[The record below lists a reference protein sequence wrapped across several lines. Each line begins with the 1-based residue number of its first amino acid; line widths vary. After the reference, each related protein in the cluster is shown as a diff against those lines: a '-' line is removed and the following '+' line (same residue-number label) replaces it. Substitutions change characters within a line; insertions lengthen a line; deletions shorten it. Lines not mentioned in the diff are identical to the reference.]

1 MSIQKEI
8 WSNEIHT
15 KLFPDNSFMTKGT
28 NMSHLADYHKIHI
41 PIDTTT
47 IGVEQ
52 DRATFPAEVKRQ
64 TFDTEYIEMHHYS
77 TDPQHIL
84 NPETVELSFI
94 ERNVITTNMAESLNK
109 AIADQ
114 MLNALVKNVSNK
126 TLEPSSVIV
135 SIDMLAQYFDKADY
149 PDEGRYALLTAEKY
163 HQLLAELTDGQS
175 NAFLNVANV
184 STGVL
189 GKLFGI
195 NILKRSSLFTQG
207 EFSRVGLIGWH
218 QRDLYYAVSPV
229 EVFHS
234 QGLAPYYGDV
244 ISSAV
249 RAGAYCKNAYI
260 DINIPSN

>member
-47 IGVEQ
+47 IGVEKN
-52 DRATFPAEVKRQ
+52 RATFPAEVKRQ
-64 TFDTEYIEMHHYS
+64 TFDTEDIEMHHYS

-84 NPETVELSFI
+84 NPETVELSFN

-114 MLNALVKNVSNK
+114 MLNALVENISNK
-126 TLEPSSVIV
+126 ALAESSVIA
-135 SIDMLAQYFDKADY
+135 SIDTLAQFFDEDDY

-163 HQLLAELTDGQS
+163 HLLLSELTDAQT
-175 NAFLNVANV
+175 NAFLNVADA

-189 GKLFGI
+189 GKLYGI
-195 NILKRSSLFTQG
+195 NILKRSSLFTEG
-207 EFSRVGLIGWH
+207 KFSSVGIIGWH

-249 RAGAYCKNAYI
+249 RAGAFCKTSYI
-260 DINIPSN
+260 DLNLPST